1 MYDRS
6 DCQAVYACRSQR
18 AIASWNRDVSDCGR
32 RNQYGIAAAVV
43 RQAAAVGV
51 SNDFS
56 VVWQGPAMGKERGM
70 NRFIKGILYITA
82 GCIGIGCA
90 ALIIGVVLGGGSQ
103 VLDMSFGQVKNRVR
117 DFVMTA
123 DKEAHNQ
130 MTGHRS
136 EDASMDRV
144 IDKEYAEQYQ
154 DSMYEDDFSGD
165 MGIFAADASSIEKL
179 AIDLRYGSLSI
190 EESEDSRVV
199 VSVDGPADG
208 VEASCSS
215 GVLTIQD
222 VRTGKKAREDACVY
236 LQIPE
241 GMQLSGASIRVDS
254 GAVDMEGSFY
264 AKELSVDAG
273 AGEISLMDVTADTF
287 TASVGAGTLDIS
299 DSSFQTANFNCGVGT
314 MDIDADIKGVI
325 Q

>member
-1 MYDRS
+1 
-6 DCQAVYACRSQR
+6 
-18 AIASWNRDVSDCGR
+18 
-32 RNQYGIAAAVV
+32 
-43 RQAAAVGV
+43 
-51 SNDFS
+51 
-56 VVWQGPAMGKERGM
+56 MGKERSM

-130 MTGHRS
+130 MTGHGS
-136 EDASMDRV
+136 EAV
-144 IDKEYAEQYQ
+144 IVDHSFDKEYA
-154 DSMYEDDFSGD
+154 DDFIGNI
-165 MGIFAADASSIEKL
+165 GIFTADASSIEKL

-314 MDIDADIKGVI
+314 MDIDADIKGDAQIDCGMGEIYMELERDITSVNYVLECGAGSI
-325 Q
+325 QIGDSTYSGIAKKSQFNNGADATFTVSCGMGQIYID